1 MRTLPYIASIIL
13 SIISTTIIAQN
24 IELVAPAALYQDCSY
39 QLNIPVSKC
48 GENPTLK
55 ISGATAK
62 VTNEKDIYQVQ
73 TSKQTKFSIE
83 VSVGEDVKLY
93 EIITLIKPS
102 AAYLHLALNDKK
114 ASLRQ
119 RYRGFIDSIPEKIVF
134 SASMSDGNY
143 IKQFPQKS
151 KLTVTKVSV
160 SIIRKDQTVSSK
172 TFNSNQ
178 VNSKWIA
185 KKVKNGDLLTF
196 KVIEVIYGFGKPYT
210 EVKDTEMFIPYFKD

>member
-1 MRTLPYIASIIL
+1 MKARTYILIILLSTLSIASKAQTVEL
-13 SIISTTIIAQN
+13 IS
-24 IELVAPAALYQDCSY
+24 PSALYQDCSY
-39 QLNIPVSKC
+39 KLNIPISKY
-48 GENPTLK
+48 GNAATLK
-55 ISGATAK
+55 VNGATAES
-62 VTNEKDIYQVQ
+62 TNETDIYQIQ
-73 TSKQTKFSIE
+73 TSKLSKFSIKI
-83 VSVGEDVKLY
+83 SVGEDVKLY

-102 AAYLHLALNDKK
+102 AAYIHLALNDKK
-114 ASLRQ
+114 ASLKQ
-119 RYRGFIDSIPEKIVF
+119 RYRGFIDSIPEQIVF

-196 KVIEVIYGFGKPYT
+196 KVIEVLDGLGQPYT
-210 EVKDTEMFIPYFKD
+210 DVKDTEMFIPYFKE